1 MLCNINIIW
10 QEGGE
15 KKRKEGG
22 RKAGARE
29 EGRKEKPKAQQWN

>member
-15 KKRKEGG
+15 KKRKEG
-22 RKAGARE
+22 RKTE
-29 EGRKEKPKAQQWN
+29 RKKEMSQIATCNNT